1 MVKISTIKDI
11 YWWKGVFCVKNKF
24 NWLLAFFMAFSA
36 ASVQAAPQTLKV
48 VSATPKGQLM
58 YAGNSPISITFN
70 RPVGKLS
77 EKDSFSGGKCPLVVP
92 PAVKGSCR
100 FSGTQTLLF
109 EPSEN
114 WPLATQYQVM
124 LKKGF
129 ASAVNGA
136 KLPADYSFTFT
147 TPRIFVR
154 STRPAKDER
163 WLSLNPTLYIVF
175 STRPDLARAEKFLTL
190 SYQEEPESSV
200 VSKFLSRMGGGKKAQ
215 EPVLKTVPLL
225 VREV

>member
-1 MVKISTIKDI
+1 M
-11 YWWKGVFCVKNKF
+11 KNKF

-36 ASVQAAPQTLKV
+36 VSVQAAPQTLKV

-77 EKDSFSGGKCPLVVP
+77 EKDSFAGGKCPLVIT

-114 WPLATQYQVM
+114 WPLATQYRVM

-129 ASAVNGA
+129 DSAVNGA
-136 KLPADYSFTFT
+136 KLPD
-147 TPRIFVR
+147 
-154 STRPAKDER
+154 D
-163 WLSLNPTLYIVF
+163 
-175 STRPDLARAEKFLTL
+175 
-190 SYQEEPESSV
+190 
-200 VSKFLSRMGGGKKAQ
+200 
-215 EPVLKTVPLL
+215 
-225 VREV
+225 